1 MPADLFAPVR
11 RIDRAL
17 DRLLPPASRVPE
29 KLHAAMRYSVFA
41 GGKRLRPL
49 LVHYAY
55 RACGGR
61 GTKELPAAAAVEML
75 HVYSLIHDDLPA
87 MDDDDLRRG
96 RPTLHK
102 KYDEATAILAGD
114 ALLTRAFQV
123 LADSYEP
130 AIAAPLA
137 SALAGASAT
146 DGMIGGQ
153 ALDLAAEG
161 KRPSRAQVLE
171 IHARKTA
178 ALIRGAVLMGGIV
191 ARAPARR
198 LATLSDY
205 GRALGLAFQ
214 IVDDILDETGD
225 YRAMGKP
232 VGRDMENGKMTFT
245 RAVGIDVARR
255 EADFLVRRAVE
266 ALAPFG
272 VRGNPLR
279 ELALFV
285 TARRS

>member
-1 MPADLFAPVR
+1 
-11 RIDRAL
+11 
-17 DRLLPPASRVPE
+17 
-29 KLHAAMRYSVFA
+29 MRYSIFA

-49 LVHYAY
+49 LVYHAF
-55 RACGGR
+55 RACGGK
-61 GTKELPAAAAVEML
+61 GTRALPAAAAVEML

-96 RPTLHK
+96 RPTLHR

-130 AIAAPLA
+130 AVAAPLV
-137 SALAGASAT
+137 STLAEASAT
-146 DGMIGGQ
+146 EGMIGGQ

-171 IHARKTA
+171 IHGRKTA

-198 LATLSDY
+198 LAALSAY

-225 YRAMGKP
+225 SAAMGKP
-232 VGRDMENGKMTFT
+232 VGRDMENGKMTYT
-245 RAVGIDVARR
+245 RAAGIGAARR
-255 EADFLVRRAVE
+255 EADRLVARAIG

-272 VRGNPLR
+272 VRGHALR
-279 ELALFV
+279 DLALFV
-285 TARRS
+285 TSRRS